1 MASIYYV
8 VPNRCHYF
16 IIADVLFVILINRS
30 QDVGNQTWSIESPTF
45 SRIPNVIPRFLN
57 IINRNQCGLQMF
69 ATFPLTSPSAQDSQ
83 GLQGHSRPRSA
94 AGSKI
99 WGVEK
104 NSLWNLI
111 LTELGIEQ
119 KCGCDGDTWIRIC
132 FIVCLRVVLLNSH
145 GHIPESENCRN
156 PPWCCMWVEYHCD
169 RWQDM
174 TSLWCPSLDSVDI
187 PHIFCWW
194 DCGSHYPNIKL
205 HYFGPIFGPPKCRDP
220 IW

>member
-1 MASIYYV
+1 M
-8 VPNRCHYF
+8 
-16 IIADVLFVILINRS
+16 
-30 QDVGNQTWSIESPTF
+30 
-45 SRIPNVIPRFLN
+45 RIIPRFFD

-83 GLQGHSRPRSA
+83 GSQGHSRPRSA

-119 KCGCDGDTWIRIC
+119 MTEIHGYVFFLFFVI
-132 FIVCLRVVLLNSH
+132 FCLRLALLNSH

-156 PPWCCMWVEYHCD
+156 PPWCCMWVECHCD

-187 PHIFCWW
+187 LIFFA
-194 DCGSHYPNIKL
+194 GEIV
-205 HYFGPIFGPPKCRDP
+205 GPITRTSNY
-220 IW
+220 II

>member
-1 MASIYYV
+1 M
-8 VPNRCHYF
+8 
-16 IIADVLFVILINRS
+16 
-30 QDVGNQTWSIESPTF
+30 
-45 SRIPNVIPRFLN
+45 RIIPRYLN

-83 GLQGHSRPRSA
+83 GSQGHSRPRSA

-99 WGVEK
+99 WGLEK

-119 KCGCDGDTWIRIC
+119 RCGCDGDTWIRIC
-132 FIVCLRVVLLNSH
+132 FIFCLRVALLNSH
-145 GHIPESENCRN
+145 GHIPESKNCRN

-174 TSLWCPSLDSVDI
+174 TSLWCPSFDSVVDSVDI
-187 PHIFCWW
+187 LCVLLVRLWVPLTRT
-194 DCGSHYPNIKL
+194 SNYIK
-205 HYFGPIFGPPKCRDP
+205 GPIFGPPKCRDP
-220 IW
+220 IL